1 MKLMLTPT
9 SGVLSE
15 VTTCPRMTQAWLH
28 GSEKNQQLRTLAYI
42 QVYKQ
47 IQSKNNN
54 DCIGLYN
61 IFPMCSPHVCKE
73 DGFFNLTLRLKKYTV
88 GIDE

>member
-28 GSEKNQQLRTLAYI
+28 GSEKNQQLHTLAYI

-61 IFPMCSPHVCKE
+61 IFTSCMQRGRVFQPHTEVEKIYS
-73 DGFFNLTLRLKKYTV
+73 RYR
-88 GIDE
+88 